1 VTVTAGLALAIGEY
15 GLANHVDYLEG
26 LSYLARHG
34 EAFYPNQ
41 SVNGLMNR
49 LWSLEDPGRYNNLD
63 WREHSFPPYNPWVHA
78 TTLATSAILVAAC
91 FLRRR
96 REVGAVDVCIVL
108 LTATLASPI
117 AWEHHYGI
125 LLPIY
130 AVLLPAVLREPAPAT
145 KLFVLL
151 AATPYNVAQ
160 SYLFFGAIAVLV
172 LLYGVRGR
180 PEELANPA
188 SAGSEG
194 MRAR

>member
-1 VTVTAGLALAIGEY
+1 
-15 GLANHVDYLEG
+15 
-26 LSYLARHG
+26 
-34 EAFYPNQ
+34 
-41 SVNGLMNR
+41 
-49 LWSLEDPGRYNNLD
+49 
-63 WREHSFPPYNPWVHA
+63 
-78 TTLATSAILVAAC
+78 LATSAILIAAC

-145 KLFVLL
+145 KLFVLGATYVLTSNFLQLTNLL